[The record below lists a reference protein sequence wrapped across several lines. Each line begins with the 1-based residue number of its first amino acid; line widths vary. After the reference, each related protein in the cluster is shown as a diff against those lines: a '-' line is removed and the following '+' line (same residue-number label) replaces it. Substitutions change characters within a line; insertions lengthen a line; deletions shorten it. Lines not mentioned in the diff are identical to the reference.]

1 VSQVQA
7 GAMVPKLLIV
17 TFNGQEW
24 QQGVAEALKANLLN
38 GSTSPVKSRPS
49 SAMST
54 GKQSM
59 QVRVIFLFECKF
71 VSCWLA
77 RFACIMQ
84 AFL

>member
-1 VSQVQA
+1 
-7 GAMVPKLLIV
+7 MVPKLLIV
-17 TFNGQEW
+17 TFNWQEW

-59 QVRVIFLFECKF
+59 QV
-71 VSCWLA
+71 
-77 RFACIMQ
+77 
-84 AFL
+84 